1 MAGVKPRRAQESHT
15 HPELT
20 SSSGGSG
27 DPTQRIYRSWNG
39 QQGDGNP
46 FALSLAGSNI
56 TSSDQGFSGTV
67 LDGRMGAWVSATTAT
82 RYAYTEPYVWVTR
95 GFEARVQFGWTASS
109 GTTKAFIGLTTT
121 TTGLEHETWSTT
133 AEYSVGVT
141 ATVGSA
147 FEWSSALAAGS
158 GVQTTSSTTCALNTM
173 FDLQL
178 SCPPG
183 GPVTGVL
190 TDLEA
195 RTSESFEFPT
205 APDDR
210 LLRLSF
216 KADSST
222 SHKPKVC
229 RMDVVERL

>member
-1 MAGVKPRRAQESHT
+1 MAGVKPRRAQESHA
-15 HPELT
+15 HPEIT
-20 SSSGGSG
+20 ASSAGAG
-27 DPTQRIYRSWNG
+27 DPTLRIYRSWNG
-39 QQGDGNP
+39 QREDGNA
-46 FALSLAGSNI
+46 FALVLAGSNI
-56 TSSDQGFSGTV
+56 TSAAQSFAGSV
-67 LDGRMGAWVSATTAT
+67 LDARQGATVAATTAT
-82 RYAYTEPYVWVTR
+82 RYAYTEPYMWVTR
-95 GFEARVQFGWTASS
+95 GFIARVQFGWTASS
-109 GTTKAFIGLTTT
+109 GTTKAFVGLTTT

-141 ATVGSA
+141 ATIGSA

-158 GVQTTSSTTCALNTM
+158 GVQTTSGTTCALDTL
-173 FDLQL
+173 FDLEL

-222 SHKPKVC
+222 SHSPKVC
-229 RMDVVERL
+229 RMDIVERL